1 MKFTHYVE
9 KNVSIVALEGNLLG
23 EADSQ
28 PTLEFIQNQIGEGH
42 KHFVLNLSLLKYVN
56 STGLSVLLTTLS
68 KSRNAGGDLVLI
80 NIPEQLRQLLQIT
93 KLNDVL
99 DIMYHIQVL
108 RSIRHRACPPYR
120 ANS

>member
-9 KNVSIVALEGNLLG
+9 NDVSIVALEGNLLG

-42 KHFVLNLSLLKYVN
+42 KHFVLNLTLPKYVN
-56 STGLSVLLTTLS
+56 STGLSVLLTLS
-68 KSRNAGGDLVLI
+68 KSRNAGGDLVLV

-93 KLNDVL
+93 KLIDVFTECSSDKEGIDKL
-99 DIMYHIQVL
+99 
-108 RSIRHRACPPYR
+108 S
-120 ANS
+120 

>member
-9 KNVSIVALEGNLLG
+9 NNVSIVALEGNLLG

-42 KHFVLNLSLLKYVN
+42 KHFVLNLTLLKYVN

-68 KSRNAGGDLVLI
+68 KSRNAGGDLVLV

-93 KLNDVL
+93 KLIDVFTECSSDKEGIDKL
-99 DIMYHIQVL
+99 
-108 RSIRHRACPPYR
+108 S
-120 ANS
+120 

>member
-28 PTLEFIQNQIGEGH
+28 PTLEFIQNQIAEGH

-68 KSRNAGGDLVLI
+68 KSRNAGGDLVLV

-93 KLNDVL
+93 KLIDVFTE
-99 DIMYHIQVL
+99 
-108 RSIRHRACPPYR
+108 C
-120 ANS
+120 NSDKEGIDKLS